1 MTNSWFKVLL
11 KEIILSKNHIF
22 SSYFIRFFIS
32 TWDKIQKSKWSKFV
46 FFVRHQNSVVV
57 PGHKITGRLSLTPFW
72 YQLKWQLFLA
82 MRIWTEMPV
91 VTSVR
96 MTLTVRALPGTVAW
110 LPCGVINPWTPFFEA
125 FVGYFFFDQSYF
137 RFSVPHFSNNID
149 QKLDLALLKSTLKS
163 FQACRS

>member
-82 MRIWTEMPV
+82 MRVWTEMPV
-91 VTSVR
+91 VTSV
-96 MTLTVRALPGTVAW
+96 MSPDDPYLVQLLGFHVE
-110 LPCGVINPWTPFFEA
+110 LSILEHHSSKYSSVIFSLIRVT
-125 FVGYFFFDQSYF
+125 FDF
-137 RFSVPHFSNNID
+137 RFHISRT
-149 QKLDLALLKSTLKS
+149 TLI
-163 FQACRS
+163 RSWTWHSKIIPVGIIFL